1 MLIWLLISVGVIF
14 LDQITKWLAVIFLQG
29 NPSVSVIPWFI
40 QFSYLE
46 NRGAAWGMFA
56 DNRWV
61 FMTISTIAIIA
72 VCVYMFVKRPKSKL
86 LCISLAFI
94 VGGGIGNMIDR
105 VLLGFVV
112 DFLEFTFMD
121 FPVFNVAD
129 SFVCVGAAMLMLYMT
144 ILTVKEYKDEKLA
157 KRTGAGKTDRR
168 QNDDVLDG
176 KDGNGNEN

>member
-1 MLIWLLISVGVIF
+1 MLIWILISVGVIF

-61 FMTISTIAIIA
+61 FMTVSTVAIIA

-86 LCISLAFI
+86 LCVSLAFI

-129 SFVCVGAAMLMLYMT
+129 CFITCGCIAMMVSL
-144 ILTVKEYKDEKLA
+144 ILFNKEFWKDEK
-157 KRTGAGKTDRR
+157 KK
-168 QNDDVLDG
+168 
-176 KDGNGNEN
+176 

>member
-61 FMTISTIAIIA
+61 FMTVSTVAIIA

-86 LCISLAFI
+86 LCVSLAFI

-129 SFVCVGAAMLMLYMT
+129 SFVCIGAAMLMLYMT
-144 ILTVKEYKDEKLA
+144 ILTVKEYKDEKRA
-157 KRTGAGKTDRR
+157 KQLRAGKSGERTDS
-168 QNDDVLDG
+168 DAHG
-176 KDGNGNEN
+176 GGNGDGNEN